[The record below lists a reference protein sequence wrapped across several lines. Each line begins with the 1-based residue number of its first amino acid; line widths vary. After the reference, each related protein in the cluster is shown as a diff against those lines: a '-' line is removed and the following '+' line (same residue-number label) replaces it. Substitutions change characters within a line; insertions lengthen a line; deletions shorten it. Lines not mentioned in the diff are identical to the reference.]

1 MTVKLENCFIFDF
14 AVFILDNEICF
25 VKTGSIVF
33 KFHIHGVNTPKV
45 VILFVASLT
54 PSFVRLQRFKGVTTD
69 DLIAGNKNSTA
80 CLYRTQLAIN
90 NKTFNDDHSMWQPY
104 VHSTESQY
112 TRCKPV
118 AHTAPDR

>member
-25 VKTGSIVF
+25 VKIGSIVF

-54 PSFVRLQRFKGVTTD
+54 PSFVRL
-69 DLIAGNKNSTA
+69 
-80 CLYRTQLAIN
+80 
-90 NKTFNDDHSMWQPY
+90 
-104 VHSTESQY
+104 
-112 TRCKPV
+112 
-118 AHTAPDR
+118 